1 MTSMSKHYPLTV
13 HNSSPNPAKHI
24 ASKKKQDMR
33 KEAPLKGKN
42 RNVPNPPALPS
53 LSLASGQKAPLGP
66 ATTPLGLDLAYRDVK
81 VTAPPE
87 HKWLCTFT
95 VPGAGVNATPAASG
109 PNVKPSRALWV
120 LLPQH
125 IYTLSHP
132 LCPSRRTSFSVTLSQ
147 STSPC
152 DTAQAGVKGH
162 HSLLYTNFLRQICLL
177 IENTVLVI
185 LT

>member
-13 HNSSPNPAKHI
+13 QVRHNSSPNPAKHI

-42 RNVPNPPALPS
+42 RNVPNPLPS

-87 HKWLCTFT
+87 HSWLCTFT

-120 LLPQH
+120 LLPNT
-125 IYTLSHP
+125 YTHSPTHCVHQGEP
-132 LCPSRRTSFSVTLSQ
+132 ASQ
-147 STSPC
+147 
-152 DTAQAGVKGH
+152 
-162 HSLLYTNFLRQICLL
+162 
-177 IENTVLVI
+177 
-185 LT
+185 

>member
-87 HKWLCTFT
+87 HSWLCTFT
-95 VPGAGVNATPAASG
+95 VPGAGVNAPPAASG

-120 LLPQH
+120 LLPNT
-125 IYTLSHP
+125 YTHSPTHCVHQGEP
-132 LCPSRRTSFSVTLSQ
+132 ASQ
-147 STSPC
+147 
-152 DTAQAGVKGH
+152 
-162 HSLLYTNFLRQICLL
+162 
-177 IENTVLVI
+177 
-185 LT
+185 